1 MYLAHYGL
9 NKKPFDI
16 SPDPAF
22 LWLSEKHKEALA
34 HLKYGIHDDK
44 GFLVITGEVGTGKTA
59 LIKYLVKLINIG
71 AIVVTVP
78 DPDMSRIDFYNYL
91 ASELNMRKE
100 FKSKG
105 DFLIHFKKFLL
116 NAFSSYKK
124 VLLIIDE
131 AQRLNNDLL
140 DEIRLL
146 GNIDL
151 NGLILLNIFFIGQNE
166 FKAILMDDAN
176 KSIRQRITASYQIDS
191 LLVEEV
197 WGYIRHRL
205 QVAGSHQEIFT
216 PEAIGGIYKHS
227 KGYPRLINI
236 ICDHALMTGY
246 ADGLK
251 IIDIDTIEECADDLK
266 IAIGGYQSE
275 SGGDEISPIPG
286 PMDEITKP
294 LEQAIHENQD
304 DYLRVAV
311 GNKIPKNQDTYIK
324 RAIGEDV
331 FETPEDDQIM
341 TALKTYLEKNPVS
354 IKEKE
359 PDLPAAD
366 HQKRAV
372 GITAVIIA
380 FFLFAI
386 GGYLFQ
392 EPLFRVY
399 SQVEVFTAGLLGRQ
413 AEESTLRLD
422 HNTATALSPAEHLQI
437 AQKKIDSVLSAEERL
452 QVTQESNHAAASS
465 ETAVSSE
472 EGNDHGYDESQ
483 DRTETAAAEVENLR
497 ADVKKEPPPALVRP
511 TLENQKFIVFFEHN
525 SNNLPAQTLEVLNRI
540 IDLVMNLSFSDIIIK
555 GYTDS
560 LGNVL
565 YNKKLSADRANR
577 IKSYLI
583 ERGVPESKIR
593 TYGMGPDNPIASNAT
608 REGRSKNRRV
618 EIELSVGHHEE
629 LDHLTARLNI
639 NPGS

>member
-59 LIKYLVKLINIG
+59 LIKYLVKLINVG

-105 DFLIHFKKFLL
+105 EFLIHFKKFLL

-191 LLVEEV
+191 LTVEEV

-205 QVAGSHQEIFT
+205 QVAGSRQEIFT
-216 PEAIGGIYKHS
+216 PEAIREIYKHS

-251 IIDIDTIEECADDLK
+251 IIDVDTIEECADDLK
-266 IAIGGYQSE
+266 IAIGGYHSE
-275 SGGDEISPIPG
+275 SGGDELSPIPG
-286 PMDEITKP
+286 PVEKITKP
-294 LEQAIHENQD
+294 LERAIQENQD
-304 DYLRVAV
+304 DYLRVAI

-331 FETPEDDQIM
+331 FETPDDDQIM
-341 TALKTYLEKNPVS
+341 TALKNYLEKHPVS
-354 IKEKE
+354 KRGNET
-359 PDLPAAD
+359 DLPAND

-380 FFLFAI
+380 FFMFAI

-392 EPLFRVY
+392 EPLFQVY
-399 SQVEVFTAGLLGRQ
+399 SQVEVFTAGLLGRP
-413 AEESTLRLD
+413 AEESPVYLD

-437 AQKKIDSVLSAEERL
+437 ARQKIDSVLTPEERL
-452 QVTQESNHAAASS
+452 QVTQESNHAAAPNDADGYGHDESPVRS
-465 ETAVSSE
+465 ETAP
-472 EGNDHGYDESQ
+472 
-483 DRTETAAAEVENLR
+483 AEIEDLR
-497 ADVKKEPPPALVRP
+497 ADVKKEPPPAPVRS
-511 TLENQKFIVFFEHN
+511 TLEKKKFTVFFDHD
-525 SNNLPAQTLEVLNRI
+525 SNDLPEETAEALNRI
-540 IDLVMNLSFSDIIIK
+540 IDLVTNMPFSDIIIK

-560 LGNVL
+560 LGDVL
-565 YNKKLSADRANR
+565 YNKKLSTERANR
-577 IKSYLI
+577 IKNYLVD
-583 ERGVPESKIR
+583 RGVPESKIR
-593 TYGMGPDNPIASNAT
+593 VYGMGPDNPIASNAT

-618 EIELSVGHHEE
+618 EIELSVGHNDE
-629 LDHLTARLNI
+629 LNHLTARLI
-639 NPGS
+639 IRPGS